1 MWREIKVGQ
10 LTNNISVTALSWSLD
25 KITAP
30 TTAPPVWWPTQC
42 LLRDRFSSS
51 IKWSR
56 VLFIHFVSSLVSIQ
70 GDGGPAFIIGGGHEN
85 SPNQLSV
92 RANTDRQSHSHLWD
106 GWRLSSTWCVSLE
119 GNTEETCVNNMQTHT
134 ERSGARHTVIHWPN
148 NCDSDH
154 ISLYSDR
161 CMEEYGIAILRQ
173 LWHTCS
179 WRIQSITGSSRLRQ
193 YYNSSYLQ

>member
-148 NCDSDH
+148 NQTTVILIIYRYILTGAWKNMELQSSDNFGTH
-154 ISLYSDR
+154 VH
-161 CMEEYGIAILRQ
+161 E
-173 LWHTCS
+173 
-179 WRIQSITGSSRLRQ
+179 GSSQ
-193 YYNSSYLQ
+193 LQEAAD

>member
-70 GDGGPAFIIGGGHEN
+70 GDGGPAFTIGGGHEN

-148 NCDSDH
+148 NQTTVILIIYRYILTGAWKNMELQSSDNFGTH
-154 ISLYSDR
+154 
-161 CMEEYGIAILRQ
+161 E
-173 LWHTCS
+173 
-179 WRIQSITGSSRLRQ
+179 GSSRLRQ

>member
-56 VLFIHFVSSLVSIQ
+56 VLFINFVSSLVSIQ

-134 ERSGARHTVIHWPN
+134 ERSGARHTVTHWPN
-148 NCDSDH
+148 NQTTVILIIYRYILTGAWKNMELQSSDNFGTH
-154 ISLYSDR
+154 VH
-161 CMEEYGIAILRQ
+161 E
-173 LWHTCS
+173 
-179 WRIQSITGSSRLRQ
+179 GSSQ
-193 YYNSSYLQ
+193 LQEAAD

>member
-70 GDGGPAFIIGGGHEN
+70 GDGGPAFIIGGGHKN

-148 NCDSDH
+148 NQTTVILIIYRYILTGAWKNMELQSSDNFGTH
-154 ISLYSDR
+154 VH
-161 CMEEYGIAILRQ
+161 E
-173 LWHTCS
+173 
-179 WRIQSITGSSRLRQ
+179 GSSQ
-193 YYNSSYLQ
+193 LQEAAD

>member
-56 VLFIHFVSSLVSIQ
+56 VLFINFVSSLVSIQ

-148 NCDSDH
+148 NQTTV
-154 ISLYSDR
+154 ILIIYR
-161 CMEEYGIAILRQ
+161 YILTGAWKNMELQ
-173 LWHTCS
+173 S
-179 WRIQSITGSSRLRQ
+179 WDNFGSHVHEGSSQ
-193 YYNSSYLQ
+193 LQEAAD